1 METSKRLYRSTTNKV
16 IGGVASGLG
25 DYFIIDPVLVR
36 VLFVLLAMFGGGG
49 VLIYIVLWIV
59 IPLKINNPRQTH
71 YHASTHYQSPEEAE
85 IVEEEPSSNNKQS
98 VSTRQSNTGLIAGI
112 VLIFIG
118 GLFLIDRLMPM
129 YNVTDFWPLVLVAL
143 GVALIKPDLFK
154 TTKNQNNEI

>member
-1 METSKRLYRSTTNKV
+1 METSKRLYRSSTNKV
-16 IGGVASGLG
+16 IGGVAAGLG

-59 IPLKINNPRQTH
+59 IPLQISNPRQS
-71 YHASTHYQSPEEAE
+71 YSHASTHYKTPEDAE
-85 IVEEEPSSNNKQS
+85 IIDDEKNNAFQAP
-98 VSTRQSNTGLIAGI
+98 VQTRQSNTGLIAGI

-118 GLFLIDRLMPM
+118 GLFLLDRLMPM
-129 YNVTDFWPLVLVAL
+129 YQVIDLWPLILVAL